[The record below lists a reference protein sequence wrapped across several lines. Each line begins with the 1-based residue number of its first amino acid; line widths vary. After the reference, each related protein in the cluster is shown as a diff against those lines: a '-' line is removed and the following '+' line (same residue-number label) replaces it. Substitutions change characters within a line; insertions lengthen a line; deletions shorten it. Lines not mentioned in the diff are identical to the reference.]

1 MGPAAISM
9 SGGYY
14 LRARFSASCSQSPQN
29 AISIKRLRFQVAGFS
44 GLKPYL
50 LQELVSSTQVSS
62 TGDGLAAKDRGA
74 M

>member
-1 MGPAAISM
+1 MELP
-9 SGGYY
+9 
-14 LRARFSASCSQSPQN
+14 N
-29 AISIKRLRFQVAGFS
+29 AISIKRLRFEVAGFS